1 MSTDAEEP
9 KPFYARSC
17 EGYVYFGDQG
27 IEVCETC
34 GGCTCCDY
42 ADVDHRNARYR
53 CWLDRAGKECLLGGN
68 THVNHDCKRDQYPL
82 PRDVELAVPTGIN
95 DAKKP

>member
-9 KPFYARSC
+9 QPVYTRSC

-42 ADVDHRNARYR
+42 ADVDHRKARYR
-53 CWLDRAGKECLLGGN
+53 CWLDREGKECLLGGN
-68 THVNHDCKRDQYPL
+68 THVNHDCKRDQH
-82 PRDVELAVPTGIN
+82 T
-95 DAKKP
+95 

>member
-1 MSTDAEEP
+1 MSVDTEPEEP
-9 KPFYARSC
+9 VPVYTRSC

-42 ADVDHRNARYR
+42 ADVDHRKARYR
-53 CWLDRAGKECLLGGN
+53 CWLDREGKCALDESSEL
-68 THVNHDCKRDQYPL
+68 NHDCKRDQ
-82 PRDVELAVPTGIN
+82 A
-95 DAKKP
+95 